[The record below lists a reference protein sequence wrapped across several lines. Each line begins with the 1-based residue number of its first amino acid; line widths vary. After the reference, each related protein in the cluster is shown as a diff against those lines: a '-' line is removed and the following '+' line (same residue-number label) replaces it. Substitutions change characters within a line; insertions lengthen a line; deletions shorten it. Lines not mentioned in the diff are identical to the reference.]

1 MEANLHEFPKASE
14 KEIKLSEGS
23 LEQQAKHSRL
33 DKTNKVSIHELTARI
48 LKAYKFR

>member
-23 LEQQAKHSRL
+23 LKQQAKHSRL
-33 DKTNKVSIHELTARI
+33 DKLTR
-48 LKAYKFR
+48 YRFMN

>member
-23 LEQQAKHSRL
+23 LKQQARHSKL
-33 DKTNKVSIHELTARI
+33 DKLT
-48 LKAYKFR
+48 KYQFMN